1 MKAKEAKARIKID
14 KLLEE
19 SGWRF
24 FDNEEGPAN
33 IQLEANVKITKKKI
47 EDYGD
52 NFEKVKNGFID
63 FLLLDDNGKPFIVLE
78 AKSEDLDPLVEK
90 EQARKYAQSQ
100 FVKYI
105 ILSNGMF

>member
-14 KLLEE
+14 KFLEE

-33 IQLEANVKITKKKI
+33 IQLEANVKITKKQI

-78 AKSEDLDPLVEK
+78 AKSEDLDPLVGK
-90 EQARKYAQSQ
+90 EQAKKYAQSQ